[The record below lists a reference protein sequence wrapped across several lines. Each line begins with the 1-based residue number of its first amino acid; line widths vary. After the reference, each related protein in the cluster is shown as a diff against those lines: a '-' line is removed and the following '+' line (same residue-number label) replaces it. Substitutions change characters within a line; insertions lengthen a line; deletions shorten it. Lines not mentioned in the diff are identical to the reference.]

1 MEELI
6 KKEND
11 IFEILQKFIDS
22 NLDFIIVGGYA
33 VSAFKHRFSV
43 DADIVIKSA
52 DLPKFGGILRKEGFK
67 KTILKDLENVYFAK
81 FVRYE
86 KEQASVDILINAL
99 VSRNTNASFSY
110 DLIFKNSIKKKIIG
124 IEKEIF
130 ARIPIKEL
138 LVVMK
143 LHSGRLTDF
152 RDIAA
157 LAKETNL
164 ELIRKFLFIGDLNV
178 LKENLSKLHKVVN
191 DKNFVD
197 SFKGVFVEKKFD
209 IDLEQVKKISKLRNY
224 SRPTK
229 YFGCF

>member
-43 DADIVIKSA
+43 DADIIVKSE
-52 DLPKFGGILRKEGFK
+52 DLPDFENILKKQGFK
-67 KTILKDLENVYFAK
+67 KTITKQLENNYSSK
-81 FVRYE
+81 FIRYE
-86 KEQASVDILINAL
+86 KEQASVDILIDAL
-99 VSRNTNASFSY
+99 ASRTTNASFSCE
-110 DLIFKNSIKKKIIG
+110 LISDNTIKKKIIG
-124 IEKEIF
+124 IEKEVI
-130 ARIPIKEL
+130 ARIPVKEL
-138 LVVMK
+138 LIVTK

-157 LAKETNL
+157 LAKDTDL
-164 ELIRKFLFIGDLNV
+164 ELIKKFLFIGNLNV
-178 LKENLSKLHKVVN
+178 LKENLSKLHKIVN

-197 SFKGVFVEKKFD
+197 SFKGVFIEKKFD
-209 IDLEQVKKISKLRNY
+209 IDFEQVKKISELK
-224 SRPTK
+224 K
-229 YFGCF
+229 

>member
-22 NLDFIIVGGYA
+22 NIDFIVVGGYA

-43 DADIVIKSA
+43 DADIVIKSE
-52 DLPKFGGILRKEGFK
+52 DLPNFESILKKESFK
-67 KTILKDLENVYFAK
+67 KTITKQLENTYSSK
-81 FVRYE
+81 FIRYE
-86 KEQASVDILINAL
+86 KEQASVDILIDAL
-99 VSRNTNASFSY
+99 ASRTTNASFSY
-110 DLIFKNSIKKKIIG
+110 ELLFDNSIKKKIIG

-157 LAKETNL
+157 LAKDTNL
-164 ELIRKFLFIGDLNV
+164 ELIRKFLFIGNLKQ
-178 LKENLSKLHKVVN
+178 LKENLHKLNNVVN
-191 DKNFVD
+191 DKNFID

-209 IDLEQVKKISKLRNY
+209 IDIEQVKKISGLKE
-224 SRPTK
+224 
-229 YFGCF
+229 

>member
-6 KKEND
+6 KKENE

-22 NLDFIIVGGYA
+22 NIDFIIVGGYA

-43 DADIVIKSA
+43 DADIVIKSI
-52 DLPKFGGILRKEGFK
+52 DLLKFEEILKKEGFK
-67 KTILKDLENVYFAK
+67 KTITKELENDYSSK

-86 KEQASVDILINAL
+86 KEQASVDILIDAL
-99 VSRNTNASFSY
+99 ASRTTNASFGY
-110 DLIFKNSIKKKIIG
+110 ELIFDNTIKKKIIG
-124 IEKEIF
+124 IEKEVI

-138 LVVMK
+138 LIVMK

-157 LAKETNL
+157 LARDTDL
-164 ELIRKFLFIGDLNV
+164 ELIKKFLFIGNLNL

-209 IDLEQVKKISKLRNY
+209 IDLEQVKKISELK
-224 SRPTK
+224 
-229 YFGCF
+229 